1 MSTNDKSA
9 GYERLIKW
17 SPYFI
22 ISCTLVGS
30 FLVYYFQGEFP
41 YEVFNGGL
49 IITLLLIVIQV
60 LKRKKA
66 TVSDGDESGIK
77 TILRLFSYTSSVFL
91 VIFFIALGVYTLLGN
106 KSISIFYLWNL
117 FFSYIW
123 IVGISALIVK
133 RK

>member
-1 MSTNDKSA
+1 MSANDKST
-9 GYERLIKW
+9 GYERLIQW

-49 IITLLLIVIQV
+49 IITLLLAVIQV
-60 LKRKKA
+60 LKQKKA
-66 TVSDGDESGIK
+66 IGTDGDERGIK
-77 TILRLFSYTSSVFL
+77 NVLRLFSDTSPVFL

-106 KSISIFYLWNL
+106 KSISLFYLWNL

-123 IVGISALIVK
+123 IVGISALIGK

>member
-1 MSTNDKSA
+1 MSANDKST
-9 GYERLIKW
+9 GYERLIKR

-49 IITLLLIVIQV
+49 IITLLLIIIQV
-60 LKRKKA
+60 LKQKKA
-66 TVSDGDESGIK
+66 AGSDVDERGVK
-77 TILRLFSYTSSVFL
+77 NVLRLFSYTSPIFL
-91 VIFFIALGVYTLLGN
+91 VLFFIALGVYTLLGN